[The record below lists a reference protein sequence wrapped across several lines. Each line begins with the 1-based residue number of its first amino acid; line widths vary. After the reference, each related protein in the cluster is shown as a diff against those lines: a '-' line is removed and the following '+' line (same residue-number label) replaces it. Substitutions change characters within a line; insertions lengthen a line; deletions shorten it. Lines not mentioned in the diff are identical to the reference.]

1 MLDRWRDAR
10 ADKDQELD
18 LIPVMN
24 LMVTLIPFLLLGAAF
39 YHLGVIPTSLPNN
52 VSASDSPPP
61 TEIKVSMILAITST
75 EMTVSGSVTGPDPD
89 ENEAIKATLAKT
101 YPAAAKCGAK
111 PACGG
116 SRPNCDF
123 GKCKPCPPGVQC
135 RAFNKYETAE
145 LQAHLV
151 KIKKEHPKS
160 DTILIKPEDE
170 IRYEILVDIIDHVR
184 VKQLEEMD
192 KDGNPKMMDLFP
204 VAVFTTLNKVL
215 PDGGVEGDGGVE
227 DAP

>member
-1 MLDRWRDAR
+1 M
-10 ADKDQELD
+10 
-18 LIPVMN
+18 
-24 LMVTLIPFLLLGAAF
+24 
-39 YHLGVIPTSLPNN
+39 
-52 VSASDSPPP
+52 
-61 TEIKVSMILAITST
+61 
-75 EMTVSGSVTGPDPD
+75 
-89 ENEAIKATLAKT
+89 
-101 YPAAAKCGAK
+101 
-111 PACGG
+111 
-116 SRPNCDF
+116 
-123 GKCKPCPPGVQC
+123 
-135 RAFNKYETAE
+135 
-145 LQAHLV
+145 

>member
-52 VSASDSPPP
+52 VPGSDAPPP
-61 TEIKVSMILAITST
+61 TEIKVSLILAITASELALT
-75 EMTVSGSVTGPDPD
+75 GTVTGPDP
-89 ENEAIKATLAKT
+89 EQNEAIKDEIKRNFPLQ
-101 YPAAAKCGAK
+101 
-111 PACGG
+111 
-116 SRPNCDF
+116 
-123 GKCKPCPPGVQC
+123 GKAGYDTK
-135 RAFNKYETAE
+135 A
-145 LQAHLV
+145 LQDHLE
-151 KIKKEHPKS
+151 KLKDQYPKS
-160 DTILIKPEDE
+160 DTVLVKPEEQIKYEVLVGVLDA
-170 IRYEILVDIIDHVR
+170 IR
-184 VKQLEEMD
+184 D
-192 KDGNPKMMDLFP
+192 KETKGLDKEGNPARKALFP

-227 DAP
+227 AAP

>member
-52 VSASDSPPP
+52 VSASDSPPA
-61 TEIKVSMILAITST
+61 TEIKVNLILAITAT
-75 EMTVSGSVTGPDPD
+75 ELALTGTVTGPDPD
-89 ENEAIKATLAKT
+89 ENETIKQTLKKT
-101 YPAAAKCGAK
+101 FPIQ
-111 PACGG
+111 
-116 SRPNCDF
+116 
-123 GKCKPCPPGVQC
+123 GKG
-135 RAFNKYETAE
+135 KYDTVG
-145 LQAHLV
+145 LQVHLEG
-151 KIKKEHPKS
+151 IKDKYPKS
-160 DTILIKPEDE
+160 DTVLVKPEEQIKYEALVSILDA
-170 IRYEILVDIIDHVR
+170 IRDKETKGL
-184 VKQLEEMD
+184 D
-192 KDGNPKMMDLFP
+192 KDGNPARKALFP